1 MMHRYSGLPILDSSP
16 AVVTIGVFDGMHR
29 GHQSLIRQLADHAH
43 TQQLR
48 AVVVT
53 FDPHPDSIVRP
64 IQFAGLLQTPADRI
78 SMMAACGID
87 AVHSVAFDHDIQQW
101 SAADFM
107 TAVARSTHVSEL
119 WVGWDFAL
127 GRQREGNHERLRDIG
142 HILGYQLNVRP
153 RHDTTDGAPS
163 ASVIRQ
169 ALKDGAIVQ
178 ANHLLGRRHAYHGPV
193 VSGDRRGRTIGF
205 PTANIQV
212 DARVM
217 LPRFGVYACVV
228 TIAGTR
234 YQAVTN
240 IGVRPTFQGREPR
253 IEAHLIDVNVDVY
266 DQLATIEFVD
276 FIRPEQK
283 FNGIDALIQQIRND
297 TETAKQRLHVEER

>member
-1 MMHRYSGLPILDSSP
+1 MHRYSGLPALPTTSS
-16 AVVTIGVFDGMHR
+16 AVVTIGVFDGMHT
-29 GHQSLIRQLADHAH
+29 GHHSLLSQLAAHAH
-43 TQQLR
+43 ANQQR

-64 IQFAGLLQTPADRI
+64 AQFQGLLQTPADRI
-78 SMMAACGID
+78 TMMAACGID

-107 TAVARSTHVSEL
+107 AAVARSTQIREL

-127 GRQREGNHERLRDIG
+127 GRQREGNHDRLRAVG
-142 HILGYQLNVRP
+142 QALGYQLTVRP
-153 RHDTTDGAPS
+153 RHDTSDGAPS
-163 ASVIRQ
+163 ASAIRQ
-169 ALKDGAIVQ
+169 ALKEGAIIQ
-178 ANHLLGRRHAYHGPV
+178 ANHLLGRRHSYHGPV
-193 VSGDRRGRTIGF
+193 VSGDKRGRTIGF
-205 PTANIQV
+205 PTANIHIDQ
-212 DARVM
+212 RLI
-217 LPRFGVYACVV
+217 LPRFGVYACIV
-228 TIAGTR
+228 TIAGVQ

-253 IEAHLIDVNVDVY
+253 IEAHLIDANVDVY

-283 FNGIDALIQQIRND
+283 FAGIDALIQQIRSD
-297 TETAKQRLHVEER
+297 TETAKQRLQSHLL

>member
-1 MMHRYSGLPILDSSP
+1 MHRYSGLPVLESSP
-16 AVVTIGVFDGMHR
+16 AVVTIGVFDGMHI
-29 GHQSLIRQLADHAH
+29 GHQSLLRQLADHAH
-43 TQQLR
+43 AQQQR

-53 FDPHPDSIVRP
+53 FDPHPDYIVRP
-64 IQFAGLLQTPADRI
+64 GQFAGLLQTPADRI
-78 SMMAACGID
+78 SMMATCGID

-107 TAVARSTHVSEL
+107 TAVAHSTHVREL

-127 GRQREGNHERLRDIG
+127 GRHREGNHERLRDIG
-142 HILGYQLNVRP
+142 HTLGYQLNVRP

-163 ASVIRQ
+163 ASAIRQ

-178 ANHLLGRRHAYHGPV
+178 ANHLLGRRHSYHGPV
-193 VSGDRRGRTIGF
+193 VTGDRRGRTIGF

-212 DARVM
+212 DPRVM

-253 IEAHLIDVNVDVY
+253 IEAHLIDVQVDVY

-283 FNGIDALIQQIRND
+283 FTGIDALIQQIRTD
-297 TETAKQRLHVEER
+297 TETAKQILNVHRT